1 METRKITIVTT
12 KSQSKT
18 VIETNATTLAE
29 LKRELDIAGIDYS
42 NMTFYEGISRTELKD
57 DNSVLPHDVPYKG
70 SVTNELVFMLTNTN
84 KKITSGNERADLYVA
99 IKNNNLQEAAKVR
112 FGKNYTQCSNADLK
126 FLVDDFIESN
136 APKCTSPECDLR
148 KALVVL
154 MNTLSSDY
162 DMSEV
167 SDILGVEIDP
177 TKKLTSSYS
186 DDEISSMFDFI

>member
-84 KKITSGNERADLYVA
+84 KKITSGNERADLYVV
-99 IKNNNLQEAAKVR
+99 IKDNNLQEAIKVR

-126 FLVDDFIESN
+126 SFVDDFTKSN
-136 APKCTSPECDLR
+136 TSECDLVR

>member
-1 METRKITIVTT
+1 MEPRKITIIQTKEQRKSVIVTA
-12 KSQSKT
+12 
-18 VIETNATTLAE
+18 ATTLAE
-29 LKRELDIAGIDYS
+29 LKSDLRANGINYND
-42 NMTFYEGISRTELKD
+42 MTFYEGTSKIELKND
-57 DNSVLPHDVPYKG
+57 ASILPHDVPYKG
-70 SVTNELVFMLTNTN
+70 TITNELVFMLTNTN
-84 KKITSGNERADLYVA
+84 KKITSGNERADLYAA

-167 SDILGVEIDP
+167 SDILGVEINP
-177 TKKLTSSYS
+177 TKKLASSYS

>member
-29 LKRELDIAGIDYS
+29 LKRELDMAGIDYS

-70 SVTNELVFMLTNTN
+70 SVTNE
-84 KKITSGNERADLYVA
+84 RADLYVV
-99 IKNNNLQEAAKVR
+99 IKDNNLQEAIKVR

-126 FLVDDFIESN
+126 SFVDDFVESN
-136 APKCTSPECDLR
+136 APKCTSSECDLR

-167 SDILGVEIDP
+167 ADILGVEIDP